1 MISKSNLGQYIHQRM
16 KDEDVKEEGIK
27 LHSIKTHIIK
37 AI

>member
-27 LHSIKTHIIK
+27 LLL
-37 AI
+37 